1 MTSGTSTTR
10 GGPRDARNASG
21 GARRRRGLARLALLP
36 LLALPGVG
44 APVAQTSGEAALTGG
59 ERWGADYFPNVRLTT
74 HEGKA
79 VRFFDDLIKDKVVVI
94 NFMYTS
100 CPDVCPLETAKL
112 AELQAILGDRVG
124 QDVFLY
130 SITIDPAT
138 DTPPVLREYAE
149 RYGARPGWQFLT
161 GAEDDITLLRRK
173 LGLYIAE
180 IEGEG
185 SNDHNVSLL
194 LGNQRTGRWMKR
206 SPFENPNFL
215 ADQVG
220 SWLHNWKTPAPNQ
233 DSYSNA
239 PQLEAMSTGERLFS
253 SRCAACHVIGGR
265 DLVPASQSARLLG
278 PDLFN
283 VTQRRDPEW
292 LARWLA
298 EPDRMLA
305 EKDPLAVELYEKHGQ
320 VAMPNFELKGADV
333 AALIEYLDTESR
345 RVAPYERAAAAG
357 TGEPKGPAAAC
368 CRKGES
374 AVLEAQAPAAGSGD
388 DAQGGGA
395 VTAVF
400 VRSSLGLGCFFL
412 ALAGLVRWRF
422 SPPGGERRPVSGGGA
437 GATAPPTPSQE
448 ASE

>member
-1 MTSGTSTTR
+1 MTSGTSMTR
-10 GGPRDARNASG
+10 GRSRDSRNASG
-21 GARRRRGLARLALLP
+21 GACRCRGLAGLALFP
-36 LLALPGVG
+36 LLASPGAG
-44 APVAQTSGEAALTGG
+44 APAAQASGEEALTGG
-59 ERWGADYFPNVRLTT
+59 ERWGANYFPNVRLTT

-130 SITIDPAT
+130 SITIDPKI

-173 LGLYIAE
+173 LGLYIE
-180 IEGEG
+180 ELEEEK

-194 LGNQRTGRWMKR
+194 IGNQRTGRWMKR

-239 PQLEAMSTGERLFS
+239 PKLEELPTGERLFRT
-253 SRCAACHVIGGR
+253 RCAACHVIGGR
-265 DLVPASQSARLLG
+265 DRVPESQSARLLG
-278 PDLFN
+278 PDLFD
-283 VTQRRDPEW
+283 VTQRRDPAW

-305 EKDPLAVELYEKHGQ
+305 EKDPLAVELYEKHGK
-320 VAMPNFELKGADV
+320 VTMPNFELEGADV
-333 AALIEYLDTESR
+333 AALIEYLDAESR
-345 RVAPYERAAAAG
+345 RVAPFERASAAG
-357 TGEPKGPAAAC
+357 SEKPNGPAATC

-374 AVLEAQAPAAGSGD
+374 PVLEARAPAAGSGD
-388 DAQGGGA
+388 DARGDETNGGGGVSA
-395 VTAVF
+395 VV
-400 VRSSLGLGCFFL
+400 VRASLGLGCLFL
-412 ALAGLVRWRF
+412 ALAALVRWRF
-422 SPPGGERRPVSGGGA
+422 SPPGGEPRSLSGGGA
-437 GATAPPTPSQE
+437 GAAP
-448 ASE
+448 SER